1 MLSIVKNYLVRIKLA
16 MPKRYV
22 TFVPA
27 WKWGKITVLTLW
39 SGLLLVTKTL
49 KP

>member
-1 MLSIVKNYLVRIKLA
+1 MMLSIVKNYLVRIKLA

-27 WKWGKITVLTLW
+27 WKWGKITLTL
-39 SGLLLVTKTL
+39 LVGFIVTL
-49 KP
+49 KNM